1 MTTSIE
7 EANRKLEIAKVLIN
21 LGKEPTSQE
30 PACQELTPV
39 DWFLNELLENNIIK
53 TADVDIDSYSRAKAM
68 ELDKLKE
75 AYSMGRMNKSIKE
88 FNETFKSE

>member
-7 EANRKLEIAKVLIN
+7 EVEKKLEIAKTLIN
-21 LGKEPTSQE
+21 LGKLGKEPIS
-30 PACQELTPV
+30 QELTPI

-53 TADVDIDSYSRAKAM
+53 TGDVDLDSYRRARAM